1 MNIWDIV
8 KNVGTGIFSE
18 VVPGGRAIL
27 NVVNE
32 FLPSDSKLSESSTVE
47 DVNVAINSLPDD
59 LQVELA
65 KEQFKVDIKAYE
77 TLQTMLASDSTSTH
91 TTRPWIAKWAF
102 VFTAVFSGTI
112 GFVVIALWAYA
123 VAIANTELVKAV
135 VDGWPFVLAL
145 IGAVTGT
152 FTILLKAYF
161 GLLSKEHE
169 NKIGGSTGNYK
180 PSAIAQ
186 VINSIRSK

>member
-77 TLQTMLASDSTSTH
+77 TLKRA
-91 TTRPWIAKWAF
+91 
-102 VFTAVFSGTI
+102 
-112 GFVVIALWAYA
+112 
-123 VAIANTELVKAV
+123 
-135 VDGWPFVLAL
+135 
-145 IGAVTGT
+145 
-152 FTILLKAYF
+152 
-161 GLLSKEHE
+161 
-169 NKIGGSTGNYK
+169 
-180 PSAIAQ
+180 
-186 VINSIRSK
+186 